1 LNFRVLRA
9 LLIWSV
15 GVLCVPAAFAQAEGK
30 ITGVVVDGKGTPQMG
45 ATVFIA
51 AELPL
56 HPASF
61 NLLTN
66 GRGRFASDVLSSGSY
81 TVRVTLAGFLPA
93 MEQHVHVSGDHVTLL
108 QVALGSMFSSFGQ
121 LRRQTDSPSSSDDWS
136 WVLKSSPD
144 TRSVLRW
151 TEGPPLNELQVSES
165 DSAVQKRE
173 DHVAMALTSGG
184 NHPGSIGTAADS
196 PATTFAYDMGVGET
210 ARLLVAGQ
218 FSYDS
223 ASPAGGFFAEWLPT
237 GAPDGARVMQFEAR
251 EAQIGPLG
259 PIFRGMRV
267 SDSEK
272 VAITDRAVVEYG
284 AEFVAAGYTG
294 TTQALRPR
302 LSATVHATPTWIVSL
317 IAAAESPEQTAGES
331 PLQSAVNNVDDFPML
346 MMRAGRPVLENDWH
360 EEFGVTHGLTKD
372 AELSAAVFHDESTHT
387 GLVGHGMVNRPGFVQ
402 DYLSDAFAYDGGDSS
417 SGGARVAYHERFGG
431 KMSATLVYA
440 YGGALAPNNIES
452 AVLRDEL
459 STQYRHSVA
468 GRMTTT
474 VPWVGTQISAGYK
487 WINGSAVSQIDSY
500 GESLYGLDPYLS
512 MEVRQ
517 PLPRSLPCHM
527 EVVADAGNLL
537 AQGYVPL
544 STTDGRVVLVP
555 SYRFFRGGLSVQF

>member
-1 LNFRVLRA
+1 LNSRALRA
-9 LLIWSV
+9 LLLWSV
-15 GVLCVPAAFAQAEGK
+15 GVACVPAAFAQAEGK
-30 ITGVVVDGKGTPQMG
+30 ITGVVVDGQGTPQMG
-45 ATVFIA
+45 ATVLIA
-51 AELPL
+51 SELPL

-66 GRGRFASDVLSSGSY
+66 GRGRFASEILSSGSY
-81 TVRVTLAGFLPA
+81 TVKVTLAGFLPA
-93 MEQHVHVSGDHVTLL
+93 MEQHVRVSGDHVTLL
-108 QVALGSMFSSFGQ
+108 QVVLGSVFSSFGQ
-121 LRRQTDSPSSSDDWS
+121 LRRQTDVPSSSDDWS

-151 TEGPPLNELQVSES
+151 TEGPSLAELEM
-165 DSAVQKRE
+165 SANDGAAQKHE
-173 DHVAMALTSGG
+173 DHLAMALTSGG
-184 NHPGSIGTAADS
+184 SHPGSIGTAADS
-196 PATTFAYDMGVGET
+196 PATTFVYDMGVGET
-210 ARLLVAGQ
+210 ARLLMAGQ
-218 FSYDS
+218 FSYGS
-223 ASPAGGFFAEWLPT
+223 ASPAGGFFAEWLPS
-237 GAPDGARVMQFEAR
+237 GAAEGGRSMQFEAR
-251 EAQIGPLG
+251 EAEIGPLG

-272 VAITDRAVVEYG
+272 LALTDRAVVEYG

-294 TTQALRPR
+294 TTQALRPHVN
-302 LSATVHATPTWIVSL
+302 ATVHVTPTWILSL
-317 IAAAESPEQTAGES
+317 IAAAESPEQTPGES
-331 PLQSAVNNVDDFPML
+331 PLQSALNNVDDFPML
-346 MMRAGRPVLENDWH
+346 LMRAGRPVLENGWH
-360 EEFGVTHGLTKD
+360 EEFAFTRALTKD

-387 GLVGHGMVNRPGFVQ
+387 GLVGHGMVNRPGFLE

-417 SGGARVAYHERFGG
+417 SGGVRVAYHERIGD
-431 KMSATLVYA
+431 KMTGTLVYA
-440 YGGALAPNNIES
+440 YGGALAPNDVES

-468 GRMTTT
+468 ARMATTL
-474 VPWVGTQISAGYK
+474 PWVGTQISAGYK
-487 WINGSAVSQIDSY
+487 WISGSAVSQVDSY

-527 EVVADAGNLL
+527 EVVADLGNLL

-544 STTDGRVVLVP
+544 STSDGHVVLVS